1 MFSPLVRLTD
11 LACSKSP
18 PDTPPSGPQLA
29 VKIMRRKSPSEQGV
43 DSDFD
48 SSASGK
54 TVAESHG
61 NDSSKPMTRE
71 EKEVAY
77 QLARARIFGDFK
89 ESLPDSPPLPQS
101 R

>member
-1 MFSPLVRLTD
+1 
-11 LACSKSP
+11 
-18 PDTPPSGPQLA
+18 
-29 VKIMRRKSPSEQGV
+29 MRRKSPSEKGG

-48 SSASGK
+48 SSGCGK
-54 TVAESHG
+54 TVAESQG
-61 NDSSKPMTRE
+61 NDSLKPMTRE

-89 ESLPDSPPLPQS
+89 ESIPDSSPLLQS